1 MAANAAASGNAV
13 AGLGSSSNNQPII
26 MREAGPAG
34 PAGAAGVDSATPISP
49 PGMDFDAGDLMGLIN
64 FEEFD
69 LSDFLTIDGIGL
81 AGLPR

>member
-1 MAANAAASGNAV
+1 MTANAAAGGNGV
-13 AGLGSSSNNQPII
+13 AGLVIPSSNQPII
-26 MREAGPAG
+26 MRAVG
-34 PAGAAGVDSATPISP
+34 PAGAAGVDSATPITP

-81 AGLPR
+81 QGLPR

>member
-1 MAANAAASGNAV
+1 MAANAAASGNGV
-13 AGLGSSSNNQPII
+13 AGLGSPSNNQPII
-26 MREAGPAG
+26 MRAAS

-49 PGMDFDAGDLMGLIN
+49 PGMDFDAGDLMGMIN

-69 LSDFLTIDGIGL
+69 LSDFLTMDGIGL